1 MLNATNPDLDAFKAR
16 DPQAGNYMRTF
27 LLPGVLHCGGGA
39 GPDTV
44 DWVAAISDWV
54 ERGVAPSRLT
64 ARTITSGAVTRSR
77 PICPYPQKAVYS
89 GSGSTDDE
97 KNFVCK

>member
-1 MLNATNPDLDAFKAR
+1 MQAR
-16 DPQAGNYMRTF
+16 DPQAGNYIRTF